1 MSMSSTRRL
10 ITPFALMAFG
20 ILSNP
25 SVDTFADDAPTVDQ
39 IMDKYIEATGGKA
52 NYEKIKNTHT
62 KGTLEF
68 PAAGLKGTVSVYVA
82 DPIKLYSETELEG
95 VGVIKNGTDGET
107 AWEVNP
113 LTGARIMTAA
123 ERDGFLRSAALHSE
137 LKWKE
142 MYEKSELKGT
152 EEVDGK
158 LCYKV
163 VFSPKEGA
171 GSPETKYF
179 DKQSGLLTKVTATVN
194 SPMGDIATESYPTN
208 YQEVDGLKLPFKT
221 TQKVLTQEIV
231 ITIDSVKFNV
241 EIPKD
246 KFDLP
251 AEIKTLKE
259 KK

>member
-1 MSMSSTRRL
+1 MRL
-10 ITPFALMAFG
+10 SHARSLVTALALLGFG
-20 ILSNP
+20 VLSNSP
-25 SVDTFADDAPTVDQ
+25 ATATADDVPTVDQ
-39 IMDKYIEATGGKA
+39 IMEKYIEATGGKA
-52 NYEKIKNTHT
+52 VYEKIKNTQT

-68 PAAGLKGTVSVYVA
+68 PAAGLKGTLSVYGA
-82 DPIKLYSETELEG
+82 EPAKMYSETELEG

-113 LTGARIMTAA
+113 LTGARIMTGA
-123 ERDGFLRSAALHSE
+123 ERDGFLRAAALHSE
-137 LKWKE
+137 LKWKDL
-142 MYEKSELKGT
+142 YEKSEVKGT
-152 EEVDGK
+152 EDVDGK
-158 LCYKV
+158 TCYKV
-163 VFSPKEGA
+163 VFTPKEGA

-231 ITIDSVKFNV
+231 ITIDTVKFNV

-246 KFDLP
+246 RFDLP
-251 AEIKTLKE
+251 AEIKTLKD